1 MASVVK
7 KCNMEERRIRTPH
20 SEMCE
25 ISFLPSPTRNGN
37 IVRTL
42 SFREKETSVFTNGT
56 KECEDIIN
64 LNDIYIGVFDEKFY
78 ARDRRSGKQIIFES
92 NNMYNP
98 MLNPSYLDF
107 YKIFRYEGKR
117 AWSEFPWSHLMRI
130 LGIFQL

>member
-1 MASVVK
+1 
-7 KCNMEERRIRTPH
+7 MEI
-20 SEMCE
+20 
-25 ISFLPSPTRNGN
+25 LL
-37 IVRTL
+37 RTL

-98 MLNPSYLDF
+98 MLNPNVFRF
-107 YKIFRYEGKR
+107 YKIFRMKEKEHGQ
-117 AWSEFPWSHLMRI
+117 SFHGVIFMRI